1 MPPPPPDMPPIATML
16 MSEAQAWTGLLQMHG
31 NVLGMTK
38 QLTAAT
44 TTEAENATLIIDEQ
58 RDASDQREAAYAA
71 SLSNLIHQCDALVNE
86 IVKLRG
92 LRKVKHKVEQAAVAE
107 VLRQHSDEVLA
118 LGETLARNSAL
129 SIASATAELRSAST
143 ALRSQVTQARALLE
157 AVRESATLRLPR
169 GCSVVM
175 GIRDGGGRETCMSA
189 EALLAACYAHA
200 GQLNEESL
208 AAALSG
214 VHAGAKSG
222 TGPAAGGTA
231 PRTFVR
237 RGADKSSAIVPA
249 TSCGSGGNCSSNSSG
264 GPSVP

>member
-237 RGADKSSAIVPA
+237 RGADKSSAIAPA
-249 TSCGSGGNCSSNSSG
+249 MSCGGGGNCSSNSSG